1 MSVDIKL
8 PNISAP
14 TDKGKIEQ
22 IQSYLYQLA
31 EQLKFA
37 LNTIENTSPTVLQ
50 SSSRSSSPVEQEKE
64 AQSTFSSIKSLIIS
78 SAEIVE
84 HYSEEVNRRLSGEY
98 VAQSDFGTY
107 KETTSNTISET
118 SKSIENMYTS
128 LQEII
133 SDIKGL
139 EHSNIEVRANI
150 RVGLLETNNEGVP
163 IYGLEVGQRN
173 EIDGVET
180 FNKYAR
186 FTSDRLSF
194 YDKNN
199 IEIAYISDY
208 KLYITNATV
217 TGTLTLGRFEFD
229 SSDGLAI
236 KWV

>member
-1 MSVDIKL
+1 MSVDIRL
-8 PNISAP
+8 PNISAS

-37 LNTIENTSPTVLQ
+37 LNTIENSSATVLQ
-50 SSSRSSSPVEQEKE
+50 SSSANTPANQEKE
-64 AQSTFSSIKSLIIS
+64 AQSTFNSIKSLIIS

-84 HYSEEVNRRLSGEY
+84 QYSEEVNRRLSGEY

-118 SKSIENMYTS
+118 SKSIENVYTS

-133 SDIKGL
+133 SDIEGL
-139 EHSNIEVRANI
+139 ENSSIEVKAHLRT
-150 RVGLLETNNEGVP
+150 GLLEYNGEGVP
-163 IYGLEVGQRN
+163 IYGLEVGQKN
-173 EIDGVET
+173 EVNGVET

-194 YDKNN
+194 YDKND
-199 IEIAYISDY
+199 IEVAYISDY
-208 KLYITNATV
+208 KLHITNATI

>member
-1 MSVDIKL
+1 
-8 PNISAP
+8 
-14 TDKGKIEQ
+14 
-22 IQSYLYQLA
+22 
-31 EQLKFA
+31 
-37 LNTIENTSPTVLQ
+37 
-50 SSSRSSSPVEQEKE
+50 
-64 AQSTFSSIKSLIIS
+64 
-78 SAEIVE
+78 
-84 HYSEEVNRRLSGEY
+84 
-98 VAQSDFGTY
+98 
-107 KETTSNTISET
+107 
-118 SKSIENMYTS
+118 MYTS